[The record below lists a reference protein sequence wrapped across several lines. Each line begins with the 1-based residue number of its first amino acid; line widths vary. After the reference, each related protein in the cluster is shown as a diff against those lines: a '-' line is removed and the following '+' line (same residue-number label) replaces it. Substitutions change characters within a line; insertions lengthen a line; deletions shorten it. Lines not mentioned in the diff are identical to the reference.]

1 MQEII
6 MTHTPPHLHN
16 VFDRNKVDW
25 QELEKYGLKK
35 EVFGQSKTFEAMLR
49 GEKSPFVHPITIA
62 EDDGNYQ
69 RFYDFISFNRNSDGK
84 IGLQIHVPM
93 IWEEIAVTP
102 FSGYKFSDEDMN
114 NLISTGNLGHIVDL
128 RDDHTGKITP
138 SFVSLKIDTN
148 EPVAMEA
155 SKLKIPESLNLDKEQ
170 KIILQSG
177 KPLWVESMKAPSG
190 KSFSAMIQV
199 NAEKKGIEFM
209 FENDPRLKS
218 VFKKDIPYP
227 KEINGVHL
235 TSEQHCRLADGLT
248 LSFSKLK
255 DAHGNTFEGSMR
267 ANFRTGTIDVV
278 PKTNDLKANKI
289 QRKQGRKI

>member
-6 MTHTPPHLHN
+6 MAHTPPPLHN

-25 QELEKYGLKK
+25 KELEKYGLEKD
-35 EVFGQSKTFEAMLR
+35 VFGQSKAFEAMLR

-128 RDDHTGKITP
+128 THIAAQLTKNRKRRP
-138 SFVSLKIDTN
+138 NFNYFQLF
-148 EPVAMEA
+148 
-155 SKLKIPESLNLDKEQ
+155 
-170 KIILQSG
+170 SG
-177 KPLWVESMKAPSG
+177 YFLCFR
-190 KSFSAMIQV
+190 FSTV
-199 NAEKKGIEFM
+199 
-209 FENDPRLKS
+209 
-218 VFKKDIPYP
+218 
-227 KEINGVHL
+227 
-235 TSEQHCRLADGLT
+235 
-248 LSFSKLK
+248 
-255 DAHGNTFEGSMR
+255 
-267 ANFRTGTIDVV
+267 
-278 PKTNDLKANKI
+278 
-289 QRKQGRKI
+289 